1 MKPENALKQVRLKGV
16 KDAFIVNAQS
26 KVLLVEFTEPIAKKV
41 LVEAEKLGA
50 APYPVGSE
58 SKYEFVPMFYRISG
72 AFQGLR
78 SYFGRAHD
86 SY

>member
-1 MKPENALKQVRLKGV
+1 MKLRKRLKAGEVEGV

-58 SKYEFVPMFYRISG
+58 SKYEFVPYVLSYQRG
-72 AFQGLR
+72 FQSL
-78 SYFGRAHD
+78 
-86 SY
+86 